1 MTTTTVKLSYSI
13 ADTAAATGLSK
24 SHLERA
30 VRSGELKAKRS
41 SKDSE
46 GEPKGKYV
54 ILARDLEAYLEGLAD
69 A

>member
-1 MTTTTVKLSYSI
+1 MTTTTVPLSYSI
-13 ADTAAATGLSK
+13 AGAVQATGLSK

-30 VRSGELKAKRS
+30 VRSGELKARKS

-54 ILARDLEAYLEGLAD
+54 ILTRDLEAYLEGLVD

>member
-1 MTTTTVKLSYSI
+1 MSTTTVPFSYSI
-13 ADTAAATGLSK
+13 AGAVTATGLSK

-30 VRSGELKAKRS
+30 IRSGELKAKKS